1 MPSPLVHFQLAS
13 DDPAATQAFFK
24 ALFDWDFQP
33 GEGRVAA
40 NIDTGARKIEPND
53 IYPAGSVIQTR
64 EGAGSYAALFFR
76 VEDLDRVVAKAESLG
91 ARVLVPRTRT
101 TAGTDVSIIS
111 TPQGHVIGIVQR

>member
-13 DDPAATQAFFK
+13 EDPAATQAFFK

-53 IYPAGSVIQTR
+53 IYPAGSLIQAR
-64 EGAGSYAALFFR
+64 QDAGSYVALFFR
-76 VEDLDRVVAKAESLG
+76 VEDLDGVVVKAQSLG
-91 ARVLVPRTRT
+91 ARVVVARTRT
-101 TAGTDVSIIS
+101 AAGADVAIIS
-111 TPQGHVIGIVQR
+111 TPQGHVIGIVQQ